1 MTEQTRTSEST
12 SAERETGFLLSI
24 PGMAERLQSAA
35 AEPLDQ
41 GTDAQ
46 DLDWE

>member
-1 MTEQTRTSEST
+1 MRKSS
-12 SAERETGFLLSI
+12 SAERETELLLSI

-35 AEPLDQ
+35 AEPLDW

-46 DLDWE
+46 DVDWE